1 MSAQPKDA
9 SAPLAEP
16 KQAAAE
22 VLAGQPGPT
31 ARRWLGPTALVVFV
45 LFAIDTFLVV
55 TKTRCSRATSQSTWF
70 IQQLNWGPLV
80 YPMEL
85 INASAG
91 IWQVLLGAVA
101 IVALFIF
108 ERRAGW
114 LMLIGSISSLLDNLI
129 KLVISRQRPPADL
142 VHILSP
148 TTGFSFP
155 SGHAV
160 FFTWMAF
167 MIAVSIAPKI
177 RPAFRPVLWILAVI
191 VIVLT
196 CIARVWAGA
205 HWPSDVFGGVLLGSR
220 LVGVRAVAARAL
232 AAVPEL
238 PMVSRARPGEVMIR
252 VPVLAVAIA
261 AAAAVGVITAIVVM
275 HPYLSLDATV
285 ERDIQATNL
294 GPLTLTFPFLTWLGG
309 PGGVPMQIVVILL
322 VLLLNRR
329 AWVLALAALAGGLWY
344 EASSTWSTDRGRPSA
359 RSFA

>member
-1 MSAQPKDA
+1 MSALPKDA
-9 SAPLAEP
+9 TAPLAEP

-22 VLAGQPGPT
+22 VIAGRPGPT

-55 TKTRCSRATSQSTWF
+55 QNQVLPTDIPIDRF
-70 IQQLNWGPLV
+70 IQQFNWGPVV

-101 IVALFIF
+101 IAALFVL

-114 LMLIGSISSLLDNLI
+114 LMLIGSISSLLDNII
-129 KLVISRQRPPADL
+129 KLIISRQRPPADL
-142 VHILSP
+142 VHVLSP

-167 MIAVSIAPKI
+167 MIAVSVAPKI
-177 RPAFRPVLWILAVI
+177 RPVFRPVLWSLVVV

-205 HWPSDVFGGVLLGSR
+205 HWPSDVIGGVLLGIGWSAFVLWLPER
-220 LVGVRAVAARAL
+220 WLPSPSFRWFRGRARA
-232 AAVPEL
+232 
-238 PMVSRARPGEVMIR
+238 
-252 VPVLAVAIA
+252 
-261 AAAAVGVITAIVVM
+261 T
-275 HPYLSLDATV
+275 
-285 ERDIQATNL
+285 
-294 GPLTLTFPFLTWLGG
+294 
-309 PGGVPMQIVVILL
+309 
-322 VLLLNRR
+322 
-329 AWVLALAALAGGLWY
+329 
-344 EASSTWSTDRGRPSA
+344 SS
-359 RSFA
+359 